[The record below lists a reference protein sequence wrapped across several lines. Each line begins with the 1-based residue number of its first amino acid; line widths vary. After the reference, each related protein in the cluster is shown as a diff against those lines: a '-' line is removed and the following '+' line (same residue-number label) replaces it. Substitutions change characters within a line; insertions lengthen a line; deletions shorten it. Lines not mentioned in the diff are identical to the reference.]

1 MIQTADIREWRNQD
15 VVDPG
20 GHKIGEL
27 ESVYVDLVLII
38 VAIVLGLIGA
48 VADGLL
54 FLLFVGIAVLVA
66 DLLYMALR
74 TRRSARRRPL
84 R

>member
-1 MIQTADIREWRNQD
+1 MTLFLALITAA
-15 VVDPG
+15 
-20 GHKIGEL
+20 
-27 ESVYVDLVLII
+27 II
-38 VAIVLGLIGA
+38 LGLIGA

-54 FLLFVGIAVLVA
+54 FLLSIGIAVLVA

-74 TRRSARRRPL
+74 TRHFAHHRPL

>member
-1 MIQTADIREWRNQD
+1 MT
-15 VVDPG
+15 
-20 GHKIGEL
+20 L
-27 ESVYVDLVLII
+27 FLVLII

-54 FLLFVGIAVLVA
+54 FLLFIGIAVLVA

-74 TRRSARRRPL
+74 TRHSARHRPL

>member
-1 MIQTADIREWRNQD
+1 MA
-15 VVDPG
+15 
-20 GHKIGEL
+20 L
-27 ESVYVDLVLII
+27 FLALII
-38 VAIVLGLIGA
+38 VAIVLGLIGV

-54 FLLFVGIAVLVA
+54 FLLFIGIAVLVA

-74 TRRSARRRPL
+74 TRRSARHRPL

>member
-1 MIQTADIREWRNQD
+1 MSLFLA
-15 VVDPG
+15 
-20 GHKIGEL
+20 
-27 ESVYVDLVLII
+27 LII

-54 FLLFVGIAVLVA
+54 FLLFIGIAVLAA
-66 DLLYMALR
+66 DLVYLTLR
-74 TRRSARRRPL
+74 TRRSIRRRPA

>member
-1 MIQTADIREWRNQD
+1 MTLFLA
-15 VVDPG
+15 
-20 GHKIGEL
+20 
-27 ESVYVDLVLII
+27 LII
-38 VAIVLGLIGA
+38 VAIVLGLIGV

-54 FLLFVGIAVLVA
+54 FLLFIGIAVLVA
-66 DLLYMALR
+66 DLVYIAVR